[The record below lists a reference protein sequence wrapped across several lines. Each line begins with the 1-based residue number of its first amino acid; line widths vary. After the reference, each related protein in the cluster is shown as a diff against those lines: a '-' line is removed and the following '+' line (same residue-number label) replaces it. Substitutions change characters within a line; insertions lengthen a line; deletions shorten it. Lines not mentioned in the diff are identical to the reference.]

1 MDRGAIWKLDTK
13 SGAWTDIS
21 PLRGPH
27 NRAFSG
33 ISVDAQNPERLL
45 ATTVNTYLA
54 QPWGFGDR
62 IFLSHDDGQSWTDL
76 IDRQRVA
83 MDGGAFPWIQG
94 HSIHWAGS
102 VEIDPFDMERAFVT
116 SGNGV
121 FKTENLD
128 ASLSTWTF
136 AVEGLEETVPLDAV
150 SVPGGPLISVIG
162 DYDGFIHTNLS
173 ESPRAGRLSPS
184 MGTTHAVAVAARR
197 PNIVARSGSEMYLS
211 TDGAAHWTKL
221 ARPSAA
227 QGGHLAFSAD
237 GAVLLWS
244 AAAVVQRTANA
255 GGTWSRVRGLD
266 FGAAP
271 AADSVDARKFYA
283 YDPSS
288 GAVYVSSDA
297 GRSFARTVVLAAGGA
312 ERIRS
317 VPGVAG
323 EVWVPLHGQGLARS
337 RSSGREFEPVP
348 SLVSCTAIGF
358 GAAAPGK
365 SFPAVYVWGEPPA
378 EPAGVYR
385 SDDAGES
392 WLRINDDAHEY
403 GGLANGQF
411 VLGDANVYGRVY
423 MSSAGRGILFG
434 TPEGN

>member
-1 MDRGAIWKLDTK
+1 
-13 SGAWTDIS
+13 
-21 PLRGPH
+21 
-27 NRAFSG
+27 
-33 ISVDAQNPERLL
+33 VDAQNPERLL

-62 IFLSHDDGQSWTDL
+62 IFLSHDDGQTWTDL
-76 IDRQRVA
+76 IERQRVA
-83 MDGGAFPWIQG
+83 MAGGGFPWIEG

-102 VEIDPFDMERAFVT
+102 AEIDPFDMERAFVT

-121 FKTENLD
+121 FMTENLD

-162 DYDGFIHTNLS
+162 DYDGFVHTDLL
-173 ESPRAGRLSPS
+173 EAPRAGKLSPS
-184 MGTTHAVAVAARR
+184 MGSTYAVAVAARK
-197 PNIVARSGSEMYLS
+197 PNMVARSGSEIYLS

-221 ARPSAA
+221 ARPSSAK
-227 QGGHLAFSAD
+227 GGHLALSAN

-244 AAAVVQRTANA
+244 ADAVVQRTANA
-255 GGTWSRVRGLD
+255 GRTWSRVRGLD

-283 YDPSS
+283 YDPTS
-288 GAVYVSSDA
+288 GAFYVSSDA

-317 VPGVAG
+317 LPGVAG
-323 EVWVPLHGQGLARS
+323 DVWVALHDHGLARS
-337 RSSGREFEPVP
+337 RSSGSEFEPVP
-348 SLVSCTAIGF
+348 SLVSCTAVGF

-365 SFPAVYVWGEPPA
+365 SFPAVYIWGAPQA
-378 EPAGVYR
+378 GAAGVYR